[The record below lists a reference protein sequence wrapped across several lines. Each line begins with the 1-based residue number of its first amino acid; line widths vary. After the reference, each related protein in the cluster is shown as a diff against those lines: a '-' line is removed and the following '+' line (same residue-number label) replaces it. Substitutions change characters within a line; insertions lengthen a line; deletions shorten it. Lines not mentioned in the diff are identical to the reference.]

1 MNKVAQHLNE
11 LNVRNT
17 LDLTLQQLDQ
27 IEDNVLASAR
37 PPLETLK
44 WFSEQY
50 TKMYQHVISTFD
62 DDSEPNYQLV
72 ANFLEDAPQ
81 WNYELVEHF
90 THLATL
96 QCEFV

>member
-1 MNKVAQHLNE
+1 MNKLAQHLNE

-17 LDLTLQQLDQ
+17 LDLTSKQLDQ
-27 IEDNVLASAR
+27 IEANVLASAR

-44 WFSEQY
+44 WLSEQY
-50 TKMYQHVISTFD
+50 TAMYDHITHNEGCQ
-62 DDSEPNYQLV
+62 PNYQLV

-96 QCEFV
+96 QSEIV